1 MKQKQSRWGVLPGP
15 LFSGADAGVGELWEH
30 NPCWSCGQLCNNGSH
45 SRITT
50 VSGLWLATTLP
61 ALFKVTVLGD
71 TLISF
76 YTEVLHWVPWGLV
89 CWAGA
94 PRWVECTWELLKAAV
109 PGWVPKYSSKNYSL
123 YSVSTLAILLIFVWW
138 KWSYIPYPCPLKI
151 HSLRNNMR
159 VVPKKCMWAVAWV
172 MNWTVVSFIF
182 FPIKHYS

>member
-1 MKQKQSRWGVLPGP
+1 MGLGWRQRRKIPLRPNFCAGQGILTEMKQKQSRWGVLPGP

-30 NPCWSCGQLCNNGSH
+30 NLCWSWGQLCNNGSH

-76 YTEVLHWVPWGLV
+76 YTGVLHWVPWGLV

-94 PRWVECTWELLKAAV
+94 SRWVERTWELLKAAV
-109 PGWVPKYSSKNYSL
+109 PGWASSFHWL
-123 YSVSTLAILLIFVWW
+123 LSVDDCTQLMLWMAGQFDVAHIFLHPRPPSSTGLQLCV
-138 KWSYIPYPCPLKI
+138 
-151 HSLRNNMR
+151 
-159 VVPKKCMWAVAWV
+159 
-172 MNWTVVSFIF
+172 
-182 FPIKHYS
+182 